1 MSGNLED
8 AEEILGT
15 YKRMMAEC
23 QQIAAKISEVSILLS
38 VLHNITAL
46 TFHFLTS

>member
-1 MSGNLED
+1 MSSDN

-23 QQIAAKISEVSILLS
+23 QQIATKVSEVVYLLFLR
-38 VLHNITAL
+38 VLV
-46 TFHFLTS
+46 FQF